1 MRSMFLRWRDFTLG
15 RRLIREQELALQ
27 EELVQ
32 EEEEKTDTEEESE
45 YEFDEEEESRRGSIV
60 EGFSIEDS

>member
-1 MRSMFLRWRDFTLG
+1 MFLRWRDFTLG
-15 RRLIREQELALQ
+15 RRLIREQRELALQ

-45 YEFDEEEESRRGSIV
+45 YEFYEEEESRRGSIV
-60 EGFSIEDS
+60 DGFSIEDS

>member
-1 MRSMFLRWRDFTLG
+1 MFLRWRDFTLG

-27 EELVQ
+27 EEMLLL

-45 YEFDEEEESRRGSIV
+45 YEYYEELESSRRGSIV
-60 EGFSIEDS
+60 DGFSIEDS

>member
-1 MRSMFLRWRDFTLG
+1 MFLRWRDFTLG

-27 EELVQ
+27 EEMLQ
-32 EEEEKTDTEEESE
+32 EEEETDTEEESE
-45 YEFDEEEESRRGSIV
+45 DEFYEEEESRRGSIV

>member
-27 EELVQ
+27 EEMLQ
-32 EEEEKTDTEEESE
+32 EEEETDTEEESE
-45 YEFDEEEESRRGSIV
+45 DEFYEEEESRRGSIV